1 MEYKECVE
9 GFESIK
15 KYMETGVEYWMA
27 RDLMTLLDYADW
39 RNFMAVIEKA
49 RMACES
55 AKLKNTNHF
64 VATTDM
70 VNIGSG
76 AERERDNWYL
86 SRYACHLIA
95 MNGDP
100 TKPEVGHA
108 MTYFAIQ
115 TRRQELQ
122 DKALAEAERVR
133 LRIRV
138 MDNNHRLSGA
148 AKKAGVQRYP
158 LFQDAGYRGLYGMG
172 LGDVKARKGLKQA
185 DDLLDRAG
193 RLELAAND
201 FRITLTEE
209 RLNRDEVRT
218 ESQAISTHKEVGNEV
233 RATMVR
239 NKGIRP
245 EDLPVEP
252 SIKPLVQKQRRIL
265 KDAKAR

>member
-1 MEYKECVE
+1 MEYRECVE

-15 KYMETGVEYWMA
+15 KHTETGVEYWMA

-39 RNFMAVIEKA
+39 RNFTAVIEKA
-49 RMACES
+49 RTACES

-64 VATTDM
+64 VATADM

-76 AERERDNWYL
+76 AERERENWYL

-95 MNGDP
+95 MNADP
-100 TKPEVGHA
+100 GKLEVGHA

-122 DKALAEAERVR
+122 DKAIAESERVR
-133 LRIRV
+133 LRMQV
-138 MDNNHRLSGA
+138 MDNNHRLAGA
-148 AKKAGVQRYP
+148 AKKAGVRRYP
-158 LFQDAGYRGLYGMG
+158 LFQDAGYRGLYGMS
-172 LGDVKARKGLKQA
+172 LGDVKARKGLKQS

-209 RLNRDEVRT
+209 RLNRDSVGT
-218 ESQAISTHKEVGNEV
+218 ESEAISTHREVGSEV
-233 RATMVR
+233 RATMIRRKDV
-239 NKGIRP
+239 RP
-245 EDLPVEP
+245 EDLPVES
-252 SIKPLVQKQRRIL
+252 SIKPLVQRQRRKL
-265 KDAKAR
+265 KDAKAY